1 MNDLF
6 ESHYGA
12 TLPHQLARN
21 SDPSTSHEAAE
32 KVDATALE
40 ALVLSYIKIFT
51 IDGCIS
57 EQIEDLMWVNER
69 VKASSVTPRYK
80 KLLDKGLIK
89 IEGKRKAR
97 SGRSQQVM
105 YALPKV

>member
-6 ESHYGA
+6 DTPAYKSV
-12 TLPHQLARN
+12 RN

-32 KVDATALE
+32 KLDATALE

-57 EQIEDLMWVNER
+57 EQIEDLMWVHEK
-69 VKASSVTPRYK
+69 VKASSVTPRYR
-80 KLLDKGLIK
+80 KLLEKGLIK
-89 IEGKRKAR
+89 IDGKRKAS

>member
-6 ESHYGA
+6 DTPAYKSV
-12 TLPHQLARN
+12 RN

-32 KVDATALE
+32 KLDATKLE
-40 ALVLSYIKIFT
+40 QLVLTYIAAYT
-51 IDGCIS
+51 HGCIS
-57 EQIEDLMWVNER
+57 EQVEKAMFTHEGI
-69 VKASSVTPRYK
+69 KASSVTPRYR
-80 KLLDKGLIK
+80 KLLEKGLIK
-89 IEGKRKAR
+89 IDGKRKAS

>member
-6 ESHYGA
+6 ETQAY
-12 TLPHQLARN
+12 QLARN
-21 SDPSTSHEAAE
+21 TDPSTSHEAAE
-32 KVDATALE
+32 KLNATRLE
-40 ALVLSYIKIFT
+40 ALVLSYIKIFD
-51 IDGCIS
+51 IKGAIS

-69 VKASSVTPRYK
+69 VKASSVTPRYR

-89 IEGKRKAR
+89 IDGKRKAR

-105 YALPKV
+105 TAVRYALPKV

>member
-6 ESHYGA
+6 ETQPY
-12 TLPHQLARN
+12 QIVRN

-32 KVDATALE
+32 KLDATALE
-40 ALVLSYIKIFT
+40 ALVLKYIKIFT

-57 EQIEDLMWVNER
+57 EQIEDLMWVNEKI
-69 VKASSVTPRYK
+69 KASSVTPRYK

-105 YALPKV
+105 YALSEV